1 MKISLTELGVRCH
14 RAWQE
19 AELKRMQMVNV
30 FKQLGDY
37 ARPSVDAINS
47 TEPNHNSSKSTAR
60 HTRLFDST
68 LMNSVEQHA
77 SGIKAWMS
85 PANSFWF
92 QVLPDDA
99 YNGDDEVAEWH
110 SRVSQIMER
119 QINLSNFHAE
129 DFEAVIDGA
138 AFGTRHLLITE
149 SPPGIDKPF
158 IAQRWDPNTFSMT
171 ENAEGFVDGV
181 YATKNYTP
189 KQAVQK
195 FGEDMVPDSVLQ
207 KFKLKPEDSSEEQY
221 VLCIYKRMEDER
233 ITDSP
238 LAEDMEIA
246 SVWIHATS
254 KKVVRNSGHEDMP
267 AIVSRHLKWSGTP
280 FGIAPAIKALADAR
294 QLNSLQCSLDLLA
307 DVAANPRLLIPVEQE
322 GNVNLMPGGPTYYA
336 DPNRIPRTWGSEGTY
351 VEGQN
356 RVTMRRQDIERA
368 LNLDVF
374 RTFRNITKEIT
385 ATEALEIRQEAIDL
399 FSPVFSLMST
409 EHYERVLMRIFN
421 ILLRQGYFPPVP
433 EKMMIPISDTEAT
446 IMPPKVSFTSRMAM
460 AISQR
465 HKAAIDESLQRRL
478 GVASIIGEAAFDD
491 IKVPEALKLIDQG
504 NGLPAHLHRTN
515 EELAQLQEARRQ
527 QQAAA
532 QQMQMMEQA
541 ATAAGKLKGTGVLE
555 AATA

>member
-1 MKISLTELGVRCH
+1 MKIPLTELGVRCH

-47 TEPNHNSSKSTAR
+47 TEPNQNSSKSTHR

-158 IAQRWDPNTFSMT
+158 VCQRWDPNTFSMT

-189 KQAVQK
+189 KQAVEK

-207 KFKLKPEDSSEEQY
+207 KFRLKPEDASQEQY
-221 VLCIYKRMEDER
+221 VLCIYKRQDDER
-233 ITDSP
+233 VEDSP

-246 SVWIHATS
+246 SVWIHAAS
-254 KKVVRNSGHEDMP
+254 KKVVRNSGHPDMP
-267 AIVSRHLKWSGTP
+267 SIVSRHLKWSDTP

-356 RVTMRRQDIERA
+356 RVQMRRQDIERA

-409 EHYERVLMRIFN
+409 EHYERVLIRIFN

-446 IMPPKVSFTSRMAM
+446 ILPPKVSFTSRMAM

-465 HKAAIDESLQRRL
+465 HKAAIDESLQRRI
-478 GVASIIGEAAFDD
+478 GVAQFLGEAAFDD
-491 IKVPEALKLIDQG
+491 FKIPAALKLIDQG
-504 NGLPAHLHRTN
+504 NGLPAHLHRTD

-527 QQAAA
+527 QQAQA
-532 QQMQMMEQA
+532 QQMQMLEQA
-541 ATAAGKLKGTGVLE
+541 ASAAGKLKGTGVLE
-555 AATA
+555 AVTA

>member
-1 MKISLTELGVRCH
+1 MKIPLTELGLRCH

-47 TEPNHNSSKSTAR
+47 TEPNHNSSKSADR

-129 DFEAVIDGA
+129 DFEAIIDGA
-138 AFGTRHLLITE
+138 AFGTRSLLITE
-149 SPPGIDKPF
+149 SPPGINKPF
-158 IAQRWDPNTFSMT
+158 VCQRWDPNTFSMT
-171 ENAEGFVDGV
+171 ENSEGFVDAV
-181 YATKNYTP
+181 YATKNYNC

-195 FGEDMVPDSVLQ
+195 FGEGMVPDSVLQ
-207 KFKLKPEDSSEEQY
+207 KFKLKPEDSFEEQY
-221 VLCIYKRMEDER
+221 LLCIYKREDDER
-233 ITDSP
+233 IVDSP

-246 SVWIHATS
+246 SVWIHCAS
-254 KKVVRNSGHEDMP
+254 KKVVRNSGHDDMP
-267 AIVSRHLKWSGTP
+267 SIVSRHLKWSGTP

-294 QLNSLQCSLDLLA
+294 QLNTLQCSLDLLA

-336 DPNRIPRTWGSEGTY
+336 DPNRIPRSWGTEGSY
-351 VEGQN
+351 PEGQE
-356 RVTMRRQDIERA
+356 RVKMRRADIERA

-409 EHYERVLMRIFN
+409 EHYERVLVRIFN
-421 ILLRQGYFPPVP
+421 ILLRQGFFPEVP
-433 EKMMIPISDTEAT
+433 EKMLIPISDTEAT

-478 GVASIIGEAAFDD
+478 GVANIIGEAAFDD
-491 IKVPEALKLIDQG
+491 LKVSEALKLIDQG
-504 NGLPAHLHRTN
+504 NGLPTHLHRTD
-515 EELAQLQEARRQ
+515 EELAQLQESRRQ
-527 QQAAA
+527 QQAQA
-532 QQMQMMEQA
+532 QQMQMLEQA
-541 ATAAGKLKGTGVLE
+541 ANAAGKLKGTGVLE
-555 AATA
+555 EATA